1 MQMTFTLTTEVTL
14 TAIDAQ
20 HADNLIND
28 LLDRLGAV
36 DTTDLG
42 IVWDNSEW
50 KELN

>member
-1 MQMTFTLTTEVTL
+1 MTFTLTTEVTL

-28 LLDRLGAV
+28 LLDRLGDVETA
-36 DTTDLG
+36 DLG
-42 IVWDNSEW
+42 IAWDNCDW